1 MPSSIDLELKGY
13 RLTTAEILY
22 HLPDYPTVLQSFV
35 LQKYDLAPRFP
46 VIQGF
51 LDYWEREIEARIH
64 SVRLAN
70 VDLVGAGDL
79 HYADGRFTLH

>member
-1 MPSSIDLELKGY
+1 MPSSIELELKGY

-22 HLPDYPTVLQSFV
+22 HLPDYPTLLQSFI
-35 LQKYDLAPRFP
+35 LQKYDISPAYP
-46 VIQGF
+46 VITGF

-70 VDLVGAGDL
+70 ADLVGAGEM

>member
-13 RLTTAEILY
+13 RLTAAEILY

-51 LDYWEREIEARIH
+51 LDYWEREIEARIR

>member
-35 LQKYDLAPRFP
+35 LQKYDRAPRFP

-51 LDYWEREIEARIH
+51 LAYWEREIEARIH

-70 VDLVGAGDL
+70 VDLVGAGDIR
-79 HYADGRFTLH
+79 YADGRLTLH

>member
-1 MPSSIDLELKGY
+1 MPSSFELELKGY

-22 HLPDYPTVLQSFV
+22 HLPDYPTLLQSFV
-35 LQKYDLAPRFP
+35 LQKYDISPEFP
-46 VIQGF
+46 VITGF

-70 VDLVGAGDL
+70 ANLVGAGGV
-79 HYADGRFTLH
+79 HYEDGRFTLH

>member
-79 HYADGRFTLH
+79 HYADGRLTLH